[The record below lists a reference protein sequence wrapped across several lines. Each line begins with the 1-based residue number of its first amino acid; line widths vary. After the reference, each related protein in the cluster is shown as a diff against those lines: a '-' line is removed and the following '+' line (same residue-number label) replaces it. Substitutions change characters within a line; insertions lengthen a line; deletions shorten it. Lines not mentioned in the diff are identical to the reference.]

1 MLLAVFA
8 VLILEYGIIYAL
20 FYIDCDITCT
30 CKADWFSFECISCE
44 YFSAVQL
51 QQLQCLYQSFSS
63 VSQTLTLRSKIAYF
77 PL

>member
-1 MLLAVFA
+1 MPTGQHFQVGDIIGVAKA
-8 VLILEYGIIYAL
+8 ARGNTGHEWLEARI
-20 FYIDCDITCT
+20 
-30 CKADWFSFECISCE
+30 E
-44 YFSAVQL
+44 VQL